1 MFGYRL
7 WVASG
12 SGRQLLYRLWLRFF
26 PLVWRRGWAIDGLS
40 FFAMSP
46 DAPIVLVFYPWCRHN
61 DALLAPNR
69 HVRVFYRWFL
79 PGFASQCSRRRPLH
93 PPVFAASGR
102 SGGRCCFYLASSFC
116 RLYRDVWPHCGSVRL
131 VTAWLLGA
139 LCGIWL
145 ALGAIDFAIA
155 ATPPAMYSLSP
166 FQYGFHTDGSVPF
179 WVLPRRLCLGVTAP
193 VGACTAFD

>member
-1 MFGYRL
+1 MFGYQL

-116 RLYRDVWPHCGSVRL
+116 RLCRDVWPHCGSGRL
-131 VTAWLLGA
+131 VTAWLWVPYAAFGLPLA
-139 LCGIWL
+139 PLTLLLLPPLPLCI
-145 ALGAIDFAIA
+145 
-155 ATPPAMYSLSP
+155 P
-166 FQYGFHTDGSVPF
+166 
-179 WVLPRRLCLGVTAP
+179 
-193 VGACTAFD
+193 